1 MTDPNSPMS
10 RSISVANLIRGLIA
24 LAAVI
29 AIGAAFAAGRI
40 MLALVLIGFV
50 VLATCLGYWVWR
62 SRQSP

>member
-1 MTDPNSPMS
+1 MTDPNSPLS

-40 MLALVLIGFV
+40 MLAVVLIGFV
-50 VLATCLGYWVWR
+50 VLATCLGYWAWR